1 MCLKYNLDL
10 ILGKATFECS
20 RTMFCVLTMEI
31 YALKSRLTQ
40 EKQCLRTWPKSHVI
54 ENGGSCAYMEHMLS
68 LFATIYWCSSS

>member
-54 ENGGSCAYMEHMLS
+54 ENGGSCLVYLQQSIGAPRREL
-68 LFATIYWCSSS
+68 T